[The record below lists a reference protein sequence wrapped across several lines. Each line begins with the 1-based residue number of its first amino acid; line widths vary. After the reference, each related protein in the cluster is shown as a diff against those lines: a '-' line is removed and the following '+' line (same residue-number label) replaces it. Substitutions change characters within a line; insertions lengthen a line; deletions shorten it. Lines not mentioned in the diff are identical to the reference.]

1 MVDVLRVPFPVLQ
14 SSPSLSFK
22 PRLCPL
28 IPPSRRLHLKSN
40 PLLFPLFSSSPSFF
54 KLPLRCSSSSM
65 PLQLSSLS
73 QDSLLYSRAYWV
85 TKTIIAWNV
94 DVVEGSCYLYASKVA
109 ALSVTD
115 NGIQGH
121 DLEIKLE
128 EDRSGLPPN
137 VIEKFPHIRDYRAFK
152 LPPVLDAKNLVKCQL
167 AVAEFN
173 SQGKCRNA
181 TGLQLPG
188 VLDELF
194 SYDGP
199 LGAFYS
205 AEAVSLCLW
214 APTAQAVYAHIY
226 KDPVGGSPLEIIPLE
241 ETNGVWSTKG
251 PKSWEGCYYMYEVSV
266 YHPSTL
272 HIEKC
277 YANDPY
283 ARGLSADGKRTLFV
297 NLHADDL
304 KPEGWDELADMKP
317 DILSFSDISIYEL
330 HIRDFSAND
339 DTVNADFRGGYMAFT
354 LKDSAGMLHLKKLS
368 KAGITHVHLLPT
380 FQFAAV
386 DDEKENWKYVANLF
400 NTNSIA
406 DSKILEKL
414 PPDSAEQ
421 QEKITAIQD
430 DDAYNWGY
438 NPVLWGVPK
447 GSYSSD
453 PNGPCRIVEFR
464 KTIQIVPGYYLR
476 RNTDGFIENS
486 TCVNNTAS
494 EHYMVERLI
503 IDDLLSW
510 AINYK
515 VDGFRFDLMGHIM
528 KRTMVKAKDALCS
541 LTKER
546 DGVDGSRIYIYGEG
560 WDFGEVAKNGRGIN
574 ASQFNI
580 CGTGIGSFNDR
591 IRDAMLGGSPF
602 GPPLQQGF
610 VTGLLL
616 EPNGH
621 DHGTKDVEKAMLAS
635 AKDHIQVG
643 LAANLRGFVL
653 TDFEGKE
660 RKGSEVLCYGGTPVG
675 YAFCPTETWL
685 AHPKLQRD
693 PMKWKS
699 KGVLDEGSLT
709 VLFFRNML
717 VTITYYKISM
727 VKEWGYSDRVMET
740 LDLDR
745 DQMFFVD
752 QIHVMANLVMVS
764 SVNYVSAHDNETLF
778 DIISLKTPVGISVE
792 DRCRMNHFATSI
804 IALTQGIPFFHAGD
818 EMLRSKSLDRDS
830 YNSGDWFNRLD
841 FTYNSN
847 NWGVGLPPKQKNEN
861 SWPLIQ
867 PRLADP
873 SFKPQRSHI
882 LAAVENFTDV
892 LRIRYS
898 SPLFRLRTA
907 NAIQLPFVTLRT
919 HHSET
924 EDQRLL
930 PPERVRFHNTGPSW
944 VPGFIV
950 MSIEDGNEGI
960 PGLAHFSYIVVVFNA
975 CPTEESFSSPTLRG
989 RTLQLHPIQV
999 TSTDET
1005 VKKSFYEASTG
1016 CFTVP
1021 ARTASVF
1028 VEPRKI

>member
-1 MVDVLRVPFPVLQ
+1 MADALRVPFSVLQ
-14 SSPSLSFK
+14 SSPSPSPLFK

-28 IPPSRRLHLKSN
+28 TPLRRRLHLKPS
-40 PLLFPLFSSSPSFF
+40 PLLLPLFSSSFPSFPRQ
-54 KLPLRCSSSSM
+54 PLHCSSSSM

-73 QDSLLYSRAYWV
+73 QDSLLFSRAYWV
-85 TKTIIAWNV
+85 TKTVIAWNV
-94 DVVEGSCYLYASKVA
+94 DVGEGSCYLYASKVA

-128 EDRSGLPPN
+128 EDSSGLPPN

-152 LPPVLDAKNLVKCQL
+152 LPPTLDAKNLVKCQL
-167 AVAEFN
+167 AVTEFN
-173 SQGKCRNA
+173 SRGKCSNV

-188 VLDELF
+188 ILDELF

-199 LGAFYS
+199 LGALYS
-205 AEAVSLCLW
+205 AEAVSLYLW
-214 APTAQAVYAHIY
+214 APTAQAVDAHIY
-226 KDPVGGSPLEIIPLE
+226 KDPVVGSPLEIIPLE

-251 PKSWEGCYYMYEVSV
+251 PKSWEGCYYVYEVSV

-277 YANDPY
+277 YANDPH
-283 ARGLSADGKRTLFV
+283 ARGLSADGRRTLFV
-297 NLHADDL
+297 DLDADDI
-304 KPEGWDELADMKP
+304 KPEGWNELADMKR
-317 DILSFSDISIYEL
+317 DIPSFSDISLYEL

-339 DTVNADFRGGYMAFT
+339 ETVSRDFRGGYMAFA
-354 LKDSAGMLHLKKLS
+354 LQDSAGILHLKKLS
-368 KAGITHVHLLPT
+368 EAGITHVHLLPT

-386 DDEKENWKYVANLF
+386 DDERKNWKYV
-400 NTNSIA
+400 
-406 DSKILEKL
+406 DSMILEKL

-421 QEKITAIQD
+421 QAQITAIKD

-447 GSYSSD
+447 GSYASN
-453 PNGPCRIVEFR
+453 PNGPCRIIEFR
-464 KTIQIVPGYYLR
+464 KMIQGLAHIGLRVVLDVVYNHLHANGPFDKDSVLDKIVPGYYLR

-546 DGVDGSRIYIYGEG
+546 DGVDGSRIYLYGEG

-580 CGTGIGSFNDR
+580 GGTGIGSFNDR

-602 GPPLQQGF
+602 GHPLQQGF

-621 DHGTKDVEKAMLAS
+621 DHGTKDDEKAMLAS

-643 LAANLRGFVL
+643 MAANLRDFVL

-660 RKGSEVLCYGGTPVG
+660 RKGSEVLSFGGTPVG
-675 YAFCPTETWL
+675 YALCPTET
-685 AHPKLQRD
+685 
-693 PMKWKS
+693 
-699 KGVLDEGSLT
+699 
-709 VLFFRNML
+709 
-717 VTITYYKISM
+717 
-727 VKEWGYSDRVMET
+727 
-740 LDLDR
+740 
-745 DQMFFVD
+745 
-752 QIHVMANLVMVS
+752 
-764 SVNYVSAHDNETLF
+764 VNYVSAHDNETLF
-778 DIISLKTPVGISVE
+778 DIISLKTPVEISVE
-792 DRCRMNHFATSI
+792 DRCRMNHFATSV

-841 FTYNSN
+841 FMYNSN
-847 NWGVGLPPKQKNEN
+847 NWGVGLPPKEKNEH

-867 PRLADP
+867 PRLANP

-882 LAAVENFTDV
+882 LEAVENFTNV

-898 SPLFRLRTA
+898 SPLFRLRTE
-907 NAIQLPFVTLRT
+907 NAIQ
-919 HHSET
+919 
-924 EDQRLL
+924 
-930 PPERVRFHNTGPSW
+930 ERVRFHNTGPSW
-944 VPGFIV
+944 VPGIIV
-950 MSIEDGNEGI
+950 ISIEDGNEGV
-960 PGLAHFSYIVVVFNA
+960 PGLSQLDPIFSYIVVVFNA
-975 CPTEESFSSPTLRG
+975 CPTEASFSSPTLQG

-999 TSTDET
+999 KSSDET
-1005 VKKSFYEASTG
+1005 VKKSSYDASSG

-1021 ARTASVF
+1021 ARTTSVF
-1028 VEPRKI
+1028 VESRKA

>member
-1 MVDVLRVPFPVLQ
+1 MVDVLCVPFPVLQ

-205 AEAVSLCLW
+205 AEAVSLRLW
-214 APTAQAVYAHIY
+214 APTAQAVYAHVY

-304 KPEGWDELADMKP
+304 KPEGWSELADMKP

-354 LKDSAGMLHLKKLS
+354 LKDSAGVLHLKKLS

-464 KTIQIVPGYYLR
+464 KMIQIVPGYYLR

-643 LAANLRGFVL
+643 LAANMRDFVL

-675 YAFCPTETWL
+675 YALCPTETVMSLRDREGKLQWL
-685 AHPKLQRD
+685 AHPNLQRD

-699 KGVLDEGSLT
+699 KGVLDEGSLN

-745 DQMFFVD
+745 DQKFSVD
-752 QIHVMANLVMVS
+752 QIHVMANLEM
-764 SVNYVSAHDNETLF
+764 VNYVSAHDNETLF

-847 NWGVGLPPKQKNEN
+847 NWGAGLPPKQKNEN
-861 SWPLIQ
+861 SWP
-867 PRLADP
+867 
-873 SFKPQRSHI
+873 
-882 LAAVENFTDV
+882 
-892 LRIRYS
+892 
-898 SPLFRLRTA
+898 
-907 NAIQLPFVTLRT
+907 
-919 HHSET
+919 
-924 EDQRLL
+924 
-930 PPERVRFHNTGPSW
+930 
-944 VPGFIV
+944 
-950 MSIEDGNEGI
+950 
-960 PGLAHFSYIVVVFNA
+960 
-975 CPTEESFSSPTLRG
+975 
-989 RTLQLHPIQV
+989 
-999 TSTDET
+999 
-1005 VKKSFYEASTG
+1005 
-1016 CFTVP
+1016 
-1021 ARTASVF
+1021 
-1028 VEPRKI
+1028 